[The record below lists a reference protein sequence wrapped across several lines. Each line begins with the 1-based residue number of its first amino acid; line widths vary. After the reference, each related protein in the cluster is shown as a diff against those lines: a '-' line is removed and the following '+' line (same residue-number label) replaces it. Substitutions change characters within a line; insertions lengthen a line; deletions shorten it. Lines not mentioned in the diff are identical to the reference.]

1 MRLGLQINDFSRP
14 VVPAHLCATLV
25 EIAQTAERCGFDRVG
40 VADHF
45 WQHPV
50 MGGPEAAELRGDT
63 AFLEYTLADDFAGIG
78 PRGFML
84 TGEQWLAR
92 YESGD
97 LKHESFLLD
106 DVQVRIYEDAAV
118 MTGRETIKGKYKDH
132 GVEGQFRTTLVFVKQ
147 QGRRLLATLHLSPRV
162 EGS

>member
-1 MRLGLQINDFSRP
+1 M
-14 VVPAHLCATLV
+14 TL
-25 EIAQTAERCGFDRVG
+25 ARTAERCEFDRVG

-45 WQHPV
+45 WQHPA
-50 MGGPEAAELRGDT
+50 MGGPEAAELCGDT

-78 PRGFML
+78 PRGLML

-106 DVQVRIYEDAAV
+106 DV
-118 MTGRETIKGKYKDH
+118 
-132 GVEGQFRTTLVFVKQ
+132 
-147 QGRRLLATLHLSPRV
+147 
-162 EGS
+162 

>member
-1 MRLGLQINDFSRP
+1 M
-14 VVPAHLCATLV
+14 TL
-25 EIAQTAERCGFDRVG
+25 ARTAERCGFDRVG

-45 WQHPV
+45 WQHPA

-63 AFLEYTLADDFAGIG
+63 AFLEYTLADGFAGIG

-106 DVQVRIYEDAAV
+106 DVQVRTYEDAAV
-118 MTGRETIKGKYKDH
+118 MTGHETIKGKYKDH
-132 GVEGQFRTTLVFVKQ
+132 GVEGQVSHDAGLRKAARTPTAGHPAPEPH
-147 QGRRLLATLHLSPRV
+147 GRRFLRFTLRLQ
-162 EGS
+162 